1 MEHQN
6 LVLPVR
12 CFAQGWVGDG
22 DGDGDGNGKWI
33 QLYPYDKWY
42 HPIYGETVIDKEVAT
57 KLKSNFDSKVK
68 DAHVFTDYDHGM
80 DRAKGNKASGELVEV
95 DVRDDGLWGLV
106 KFTADARK
114 EIEAGEWNYWSTS
127 HYDTWTHPQTNEK
140 FNYVLDGGGL
150 TNKPWI
156 KGMIPLNFSAL
167 VVEKLEVAPEE
178 FQEPGT
184 GIIDPTINEDDSYP
198 NRIDTPPP
206 GEDGSIP
213 SRPVT
218 GGEMVATAE
227 EILAALREKLE
238 LSDEADIVQ
247 HVGDMNDELEPLRE
261 LKKEH
266 SERRQ
271 FAEAYPAEF
280 ERLQRLE
287 AESRENFAKTF
298 SEKLATRRLTR
309 VTGKDDEGNVKTENT
324 TMGLSAKAIDDVSSI
339 VKKFGENSATLE
351 DFSTVLDS
359 ILEDGI
365 VDYGNIG
372 STREAEVV
380 ASPRNAIEGRKMF
393 AEKVQEIVEND
404 SLDFDAAL
412 VEAAKKFPEL
422 YQSWKSP
429 VNVSA

>member
-1 MEHQN
+1 MTDFN
-6 LVLPVR
+6 RLVPVR
-12 CFAQGWVGDG
+12 QFGAWINDDQ
-22 DGDGDGNGKWI
+22 KWI
-33 QLYPYDKWY
+33 QLYPYDKWD
-42 HPIYGETVIDKEVAT
+42 HPIYGETVVDKEVAT
-57 KLKSNFDSKVK
+57 KLKANFDSRVK
-68 DAHVFTDYDHGM
+68 DAHVFTDYEHGA

-106 KFTADARK
+106 KFTADAKK

-127 HYDTWTHPQTNEK
+127 HYDTWTHPQTKES

-150 TNKPWI
+150 TNKPWV
-156 KGMIPLNFSAL
+156 KGMLPINFSEIM
-167 VVEKLEVAPEE
+167 VERLEVAPEE

-213 SRPVT
+213 DRPVT
-218 GGEMVATAE
+218 GGEMTTD
-227 EILAALREKLE
+227 EILAALRQKLG
-238 LSDEADIVQ
+238 LSDDADIVE
-247 HVGDMNDELEPLRE
+247 HVSSMNDELEPLRE

-266 SERRQ
+266 NERRQ

-287 AESRENFAKTF
+287 TESRESFARTF
-298 SEKLATRRLTR
+298 SEKLTTRRFTR
-309 VTGKDDEGNVKTENT
+309 AIGTDDEGNVKSEST
-324 TMGLSAKAIDDVSSI
+324 TIGLSAKAIEDVSDL

-359 ILEDGI
+359 IIDNGI

-372 STREAEVV
+372 STREPAESVE
-380 ASPRNAIEGRKMF
+380 PRNAIEGRKMF
-393 AEKVQEIVEND
+393 AEKVQEIMD
-404 SLDFDAAL
+404 ADKLDFDAAL
-412 VEAAKKFPEL
+412 VEAAKRHPNL
-422 YQSWKSP
+422 YTSWKSP